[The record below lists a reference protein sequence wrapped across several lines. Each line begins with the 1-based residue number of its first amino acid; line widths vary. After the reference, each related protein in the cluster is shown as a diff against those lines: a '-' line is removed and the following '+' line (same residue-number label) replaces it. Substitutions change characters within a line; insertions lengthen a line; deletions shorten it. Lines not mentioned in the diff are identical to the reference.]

1 MSKKE
6 LEEEKNDEELIK
18 EFYEDDFAT
27 LGYNIVNSEKSI
39 RYPRLN
45 FKLLDDAINQ
55 VKQKM
60 YFF

>member
-6 LEEEKNDEELIK
+6 LEEEKNDDEQIR

-27 LGYNIVNSEKSI
+27 VGYNIANSERQV

-45 FKLLDDAINQ
+45 FKLLDDAIN
-55 VKQKM
+55 
-60 YFF
+60 